1 MLKLVPAGS
10 SEFLTSKP
18 SFTGRLSN
26 QELPSPQSKTNKVF
40 CKDGIPGKSDNF
52 PTWQVQ
58 AVICSA
64 LNIESRSSKAI
75 VIKTCTVP
83 NLLRCCVKLLDS
95 TSQSVQCTY
104 CKPSYQVIIYIQCMN
119 NYEYIYIYNIHLYL
133 LSNPSSCINQTN
145 TFPTVLFLMG
155 IFV

>member
-119 NYEYIYIYNIHLYL
+119 NYEYIYTIYTYIYYQIHQVVLTKQTPFQ
-133 LSNPSSCINQTN
+133 LSY
-145 TFPTVLFLMG
+145 F
-155 IFV
+155 

>member
-119 NYEYIYIYNIHLYL
+119 NYEYIYIQYTPISTIKSIKLY
-133 LSNPSSCINQTN
+133 
-145 TFPTVLFLMG
+145 
-155 IFV
+155 